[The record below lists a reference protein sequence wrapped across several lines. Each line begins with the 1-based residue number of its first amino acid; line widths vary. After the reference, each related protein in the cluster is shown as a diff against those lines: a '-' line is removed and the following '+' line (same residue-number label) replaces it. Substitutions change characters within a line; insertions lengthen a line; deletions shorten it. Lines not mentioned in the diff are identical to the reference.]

1 MPIYS
6 PSRMHSSSNNRNI
19 HPSNMQA
26 FPSIDGVGQR
36 RQEVEIICLDLL
48 RRFQQAC
55 RYISTNLVSK
65 KGIICRHLRLT
76 IYYYFSER
84 RIKCIL
90 FFYFSIHPRRSAHT
104 WLSITESASSLGKI
118 RILFVYIQ
126 HVQTTLYLL
135 IC

>member
-65 KGIICRHLRLT
+65 KGIIIPKPYTT
-76 IYYYFSER
+76 ISVNDALNVF
-84 RIKCIL
+84 C
-90 FFYFSIHPRRSAHT
+90 FSILVFIQEGVHILGCQL
-104 WLSITESASSLGKI
+104 LSPL
-118 RILFVYIQ
+118 
-126 HVQTTLYLL
+126 HH
-135 IC
+135 

>member
-65 KGIICRHLRLT
+65 KGYYNTKT

-118 RILFVYIQ
+118 RILLFIYSMYKHKKSTI
-126 HVQTTLYLL
+126 Y
-135 IC
+135 